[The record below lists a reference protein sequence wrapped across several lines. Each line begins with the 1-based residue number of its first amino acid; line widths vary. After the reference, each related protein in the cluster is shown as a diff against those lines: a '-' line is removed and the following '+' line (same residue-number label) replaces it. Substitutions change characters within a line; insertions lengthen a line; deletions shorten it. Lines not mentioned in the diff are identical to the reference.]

1 MRVRLHGKI
10 SGRRRLN
17 QLNFDQFS
25 SKFQVSKNKFT
36 FEGHKVTNFFF
47 IMVALEN
54 ENTPLISNFS
64 SPQDRQLRRKWLVRG
79 GTVGICLG
87 VTIGMAILW
96 SFYGILQILG
106 FSSTGIVTGSWA
118 ANEEKWIMEHN
129 NGIIPKDSWFP
140 GTVSLKCKKKSVKSP
155 TFL

>member
-1 MRVRLHGKI
+1 
-10 SGRRRLN
+10 
-17 QLNFDQFS
+17 
-25 SKFQVSKNKFT
+25 
-36 FEGHKVTNFFF
+36 
-47 IMVALEN
+47 MVAVEN
-54 ENTPLISNFS
+54 ENTPLISNFSS

-106 FSSTGIVTGSWA
+106 FSSTGIVAGTWA

-129 NGIIPKDSWFP
+129 HGIIPKDSWFP
-140 GTVSLKCKKKSVKSP
+140 GTVPLKCK
-155 TFL
+155 

>member
-10 SGRRRLN
+10 PGMRRLN

-25 SKFQVSKNKFT
+25 SKFQVSKNKFI
-36 FEGHKVTNFFF
+36 FEGHKLLK
-47 IMVALEN
+47 MALEN

-64 SPQDRQLRRKWLVRG
+64 SPQDRQLRRKWVVRG

-87 VTIGMAILW
+87 VAIGMAILW

-106 FSSTGIVTGSWA
+106 FSSTGIVAGTWA
-118 ANEEKWIMEHN
+118 ANEERWIMEHN
-129 NGIIPKDSWFP
+129 HGIIPKDSWFP
-140 GTVSLKCKKKSVKSP
+140 GTVPLKCK
-155 TFL
+155 